1 MLFRDASSMKIVL
14 KVSQENFSEKVKII
28 DALHLPVLSTNSSQT
43 MGGVSAP
50 HMPLIVKRTSY
61 EEANFLILISSV
73 FIVVLKQ

>member
-1 MLFRDASSMKIVL
+1 MKIVL

-28 DALHLPVLSTNSSQT
+28 DALHLPVLSTTSSQT

-50 HMPLIVKRTSY
+50 HMPLIVKRT
-61 EEANFLILISSV
+61 EEANFSILISSV